1 MIYQSEIDVAHRADN
16 LQKRMKLY
24 LTSKSIDEYKI
35 QRDLEGLKPKWHLPD
50 IFLLW
55 YIYSERYIAFIASI
69 FLCGLGFSLISF
81 FILRFFGLLWIHYIL
96 SIIAIVFIC
105 ILVVI
110 VFRILMDHLGSIESK
125 EAIMNYSSGYSFAQL
140 DKHISNEM
148 MQELK

>member
-1 MIYQSEIDVAHRADN
+1 MIYQSKIDVAHRADN

-35 QRDLEGLKPKWHLPD
+35 QRDLEGLKPKWYLPD

-69 FLCGLGFSLISF
+69 FLSGLGFSLILF
-81 FILRFFGLLWIHYIL
+81 FISRFFGLSPIYYIL
-96 SIIAIVFIC
+96 SIMTIIFIH

-110 VFRILMDHLGSIESK
+110 AFRALMDHLGSIESK
-125 EAIMNYSSGYSFAQL
+125 EAIMDVSSGYSFVQL
-140 DKHISNEM
+140 DEWISNKM
-148 MQELK
+148 M